1 MYLLETLLLAQM
13 EMQNKK
19 AELEIRAAEVQI
31 KAQKVQQEA
40 AEMQIDAQLKVAE
53 LDLEAKQNRPVAIG

>member
-1 MYLLETLLLAQM
+1 MAQM

-53 LDLEAKQNRPVAIG
+53 LNLEREQNRPVALG